1 MTTNNM
7 KLISADVMKDGKL
20 KAIEYHYVNGDFAFQ
35 AMWDPRDEHTEE
47 KIAEFRDWCSKMATR
62 LGYVI
67 EP

>member
-1 MTTNNM
+1 MNTNK
-7 KLISADVMKDGKL
+7 KLISADVMEDGQL

-47 KIAEFRDWCSKMATR
+47 KIKAFREWCGTMAAR

-67 EP
+67 EE

>member
-1 MTTNNM
+1 MNTNK
-7 KLISADVMKDGKL
+7 KLISADVMEDGQL

-47 KIAEFRDWCSKMATR
+47 KIVEFRKWCGTMAQR